1 MSTEAK
7 FTIKHGKRQRL
18 PLLTAPTAN
27 RYNDI
32 EFVLNEVTSV
42 VDNKRIQIRIPA
54 QLLDQVDTIAQENQI
69 NRSQFI
75 QNCIQVYIMERE
87 PHCLQEK
94 LRMGYQIMAELN
106 LKLAEEGDDYSL
118 LEDYERQ
125 LAEAE

>member
-1 MSTEAK
+1 M
-7 FTIKHGKRQRL
+7 
-18 PLLTAPTAN
+18 TAPTAN

>member
-1 MSTEAK
+1 MTE
-7 FTIKHGKRQRL
+7 IL
-18 PLLTAPTAN
+18 PP

-42 VDNKRIQIRIPA
+42 VETKRVQIQIPA
-54 QLLDQVDTIAQENQI
+54 QLLAEIDIMAKEKQI

-75 QNCIQVYIMERE
+75 QNVMQLYIMERD
-87 PHCLQEK
+87 PSGLQEK

-106 LKLAEEGDDYSL
+106 LKLAEEGSDEGL
-118 LEDYERQ
+118 LENYERQ

>member
-1 MSTEAK
+1 
-7 FTIKHGKRQRL
+7 
-18 PLLTAPTAN
+18 
-27 RYNDI
+27 
-32 EFVLNEVTSV
+32 
-42 VDNKRIQIRIPA
+42 
-54 QLLDQVDTIAQENQI
+54 
-69 NRSQFI
+69 
-75 QNCIQVYIMERE
+75 MERE